1 MTAGVGYGA
10 EDSSYPGSS
19 GIRRLADRAER
30 LAPCPGNRR
39 PQHVRVPTA
48 FSGRLPHR
56 LILSLLLPLALV
68 LPAAEPH
75 PDRTIRVWKTEE
87 GLAGNN
93 VTDLTEGVDGF
104 LWLVAGARLAR
115 FDGVTVE
122 DFPPAGLAD
131 DQAQKMRAVQRLRN
145 GDLAFLTT
153 DGVVVRAGAGRMTVF
168 SAELPSGAR
177 GDTLVEDEAGG
188 LLIACENGLLYR
200 LHEGRLVQLD
210 ESHGLPSPRGRCTF
224 TTDSAGNLW
233 FAKNGAVGMFRG
245 GRFETRL
252 QLGEPH
258 IRLAAA
264 RTGGVWI
271 CSRLQLLHQAEGG
284 LPREIGRVPATNPD
298 ALPSALLEDRHGA
311 IWIGTSISG
320 LFRFADG
327 RFENVPISHRE
338 VVNLLEDREGSLWV
352 GTSGG
357 GLNQVRSRAFRI
369 EGEETGVPFRAVQ
382 ALCEDPAGVLW
393 AISQDGIPV
402 RRLDGSWQNIFSPG
416 DGFEGEAT
424 SITADAA
431 GAVWIGTRNHRL
443 YRWHEGRLTAW
454 GQAEGLVG
462 AGTRTLVVGAAGELW
477 IGGSRPG
484 SLQRFRDG
492 RFENFAVP
500 QGCDSIWSIVQ
511 DPAGNL
517 WAGGTGSTL
526 LRVNPAGVVTNETAR
541 TGLHPNPIRVLH
553 ATSDGSLWIG
563 YDHGGLGRLKDGA
576 FRHFT
581 TEDGLTDDNLRLI
594 ISDRQGW
601 LWFAAVTAAFK
612 VRLEELDAVAEDRA
626 ARVQPVQYGRDQGLH
641 VVLGGSVGALL
652 DRTGQLWLPLA
663 TSLAVI
669 NPARQEH
676 HAEPPRVVITRMTEG
691 DQVVASYGGPLPA
704 PAGTALPATGL
715 QLAPD
720 HRRLTFDFTALSL
733 STPQNVRFR
742 YRLENFDDV
751 WIEAGTQRRASYS
764 RLRAGDYRFHV
775 AACNSD
781 GVWNEAGATLAFTVR
796 PFLRD
801 TWWFRA
807 GLLLAFTSAI
817 FAVARFLAGRRVQAR
832 LRALEQQAAVER
844 ERARIARDIH
854 DDLGSR
860 LTKIALLGG
869 LATRERTEPEK
880 VGRRLQEISDTA
892 RQLLKSLD
900 ETVWAVNSRN
910 DNLPQLVNY
919 LGQFAAKFLATAEI
933 ACVLDLPDDPP
944 ARPVS
949 AEARHNLFLA
959 VKEALTNV
967 VKHAHAREVRFGC
980 QVVDETLRVVIAD
993 DGLGCAGRA
1002 PDDPEADGLRN
1013 MRQRMSLLGGR
1024 FDLEGIPGAG
1034 TRVILVLPLPTMLP

>member
-1 MTAGVGYGA
+1 M
-10 EDSSYPGSS
+10 P
-19 GIRRLADRAER
+19 L
-30 LAPCPGNRR
+30 PP
-39 PQHVRVPTA
+39 
-48 FSGRLPHR
+48 FGRLPRR
-56 LILSLLLPLALV
+56 LILSLLLPLALA

-75 PDRTIRVWKTEE
+75 PDWTIRVWKTVD

-93 VTDLTEGVDGF
+93 VTDVTQGADDF
-104 LWLVAGARLAR
+104 LWLVAGGRLIR
-115 FDGVTVE
+115 FDGVQLE
-122 DFPPAGLAD
+122 DYAPVGLNP
-131 DQAQKMRAVQRLRN
+131 DQHQRLRSVQRLRN
-145 GDLAFLTT
+145 GDLFLT
-153 DGVVVRAGAGRMTVF
+153 GEGAVYRAGGGKISIHADALLPDSSRADTV
-168 SAELPSGAR
+168 G
-177 GDTLVEDEAGG
+177 EDEAGAVLFG
-188 LLIACENGLLYR
+188 YQNGAVYR
-200 LHEGRLVQLD
+200 LHEGRLTQLTA
-210 ESHGLPSPRGRCTF
+210 EHGLPAPRGRCVF
-224 TTDSAGNLW
+224 ATDRQGNLW
-233 FAKNGAVGMFRG
+233 FAKGGAVGIFRG

-252 QLGEPH
+252 QLGEPN
-258 IRLAAA
+258 IRLTAA
-264 RTGGVWI
+264 RADGVWI
-271 CSRLQLLHQAEGG
+271 CSRLQLLHYAEGG
-284 LPREIGRVPATNPD
+284 VVRPVGSVPATNRE

-311 IWIGTSISG
+311 LWIGTTISG

-338 VVNLLEDREGSLWV
+338 VVNLLEDREGNLWI

-369 EGEETGVPFRAVQ
+369 EGEATGVPFRAVQ
-382 ALCEDPAGVLW
+382 ALCEDPAGGLW

-402 RRLDGSWQNIFSPG
+402 RRVDGRWQNIFSPG

-424 SITADAA
+424 AITADAT
-431 GAVWIGTRNHRL
+431 GAVWIGTRNQRL
-443 YRWHEGRLTAW
+443 YRWQNGRLNSW
-454 GQAEGLVG
+454 GRTEGLIG
-462 AGTRTLVVGAAGELW
+462 AGNRTLVVSSAGDLW

-500 QGCDSIWSIVQ
+500 RGCDSIWAIAQ

-526 LRVNPAGVVTNETAR
+526 LCVSPAGVVTNETAR
-541 TGLHPNPIRVLH
+541 TGLHPNPIRTLH
-553 ATSDGSLWIG
+553 ATDDGSLWIG
-563 YDHGGLGRLKDGA
+563 YDHGGLGRLRDGA

-581 TEDGLTDDNLRLI
+581 TKDGLTDDNLRLI

-601 LWFAAVTAAFK
+601 LWFAAVTSAFK
-612 VRLEELDAVAEDRA
+612 VRQEELDAVAEGRA
-626 ARVQPVQYGRDQGLH
+626 ARIQPVQYGRDQGLH

-652 DRTGQLWLPLA
+652 DRAGQLWLPLA

-669 NPARQEH
+669 NPARQQH
-676 HAEPPRVVITRMTEG
+676 HAEPPSVVITRMAVG
-691 DQVVASYGGPLPA
+691 DQVLASHGGPLPA
-704 PAGTALPATGL
+704 PAGVALPVTGL

-720 HRRLTFDFTALSL
+720 HRRLTFDFTAPSL

-742 YRLENFDDV
+742 YRLENFDDA
-751 WIEAGTQRRASYS
+751 WIEAGTQRHTSYP
-764 RLRAGDYRFHV
+764 RLRAGDYRFRV
-775 AACNSD
+775 MACNSD
-781 GVWNEAGATLAFTVR
+781 GVWNETGAVLAFTVR

-817 FAVARFLAGRRVQAR
+817 FAVARFVAGRRVQAK

-869 LATRERTEPEK
+869 LATRERAEPEK
-880 VGRRLQEISDTA
+880 VSRRMREISDTA

-900 ETVWAVNSRN
+900 ETVWAVNPRN

-944 ARPVS
+944 LRPVS

-980 QVVDETLRVVIAD
+980 QVVDGALQVVIAD
-993 DGLGCAGRA
+993 DGLGCTGRT

-1024 FDLEGIPGAG
+1024 LDIAGSPGAG
-1034 TRVILVLPLPTMLP
+1034 TRITFVLPLDAAAS